1 MGKFD
6 IPVKFK
12 LETRGCVVNGELGLF
27 HIWEFYSRPLD
38 ASPFVGGAPAGVF
51 SKVYG
56 IVEFSDGVRR
66 VEPTHIQFCDEEN
79 EYLAVLNNK
88 TKHK

>member
-1 MGKFD
+1 MSELD
-6 IPVKFK
+6 IPIKIK
-12 LETRGCVVNGELGLF
+12 LKTRECTVNGELGFF
-27 HIWEFYSRPLD
+27 HIWEFYSRPL
-38 ASPFVGGAPAGVF
+38 VGGAPAGAF

-66 VEPTHIQFCDEEN
+66 VEPTDIQFCDEEN
-79 EYLAVLNNK
+79 EYLTALNNK